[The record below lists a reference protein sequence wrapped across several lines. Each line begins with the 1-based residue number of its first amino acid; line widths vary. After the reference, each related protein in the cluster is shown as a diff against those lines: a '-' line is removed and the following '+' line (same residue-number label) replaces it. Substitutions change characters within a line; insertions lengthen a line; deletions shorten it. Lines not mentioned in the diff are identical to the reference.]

1 MKAAVWYK
9 KGDIRIADVPE
20 PVPGPGQ
27 VMVKIKACGICGS
40 DLHEYNH
47 GPFIIPA
54 KPHPLTGRQGGPVI
68 LGHEF
73 SAEVVNPGPDVERFH
88 AGDRVT
94 LNALITCGKCH
105 YCRCGAY
112 NMCVRLGSTGFA
124 ADGGFAE
131 YAVLQD
137 YALYHLPDS
146 VNDDMGSFVEP
157 LAVAIRAV
165 KRSRLKIGDSAVV
178 IGAGPIGLLVM
189 QACRAAG
196 AGRVFVVE
204 PMKARRELASRLGAY
219 AVFDP
224 AEHDP
229 GKAIASMTSGLR
241 ADIAFDCV
249 GNQPALD
256 TAIKVTGRRGVICVV
271 GLSLKP
277 LVVPFMQLW
286 GHEKEIVFS
295 CGYENEFPAAIDLL
309 ADNRI
314 HVEPLISARIPLEDL
329 VEKGI
334 KPLIASA
341 DQYVKI
347 VVYP

>member
-1 MKAAVWYK
+1 
-9 KGDIRIADVPE
+9 
-20 PVPGPGQ
+20 
-27 VMVKIKACGICGS
+27 
-40 DLHEYNH
+40 
-47 GPFIIPA
+47 
-54 KPHPLTGRQGGPVI
+54 
-68 LGHEF
+68 
-73 SAEVVNPGPDVERFH
+73 
-88 AGDRVT
+88 
-94 LNALITCGKCH
+94 
-105 YCRCGAY
+105 
-112 NMCVRLGSTGFA
+112 
-124 ADGGFAE
+124 
-131 YAVLQD
+131 
-137 YALYHLPDS
+137 
-146 VNDDMGSFVEP
+146 
-157 LAVAIRAV
+157 V

-189 QACRAAG
+189 QVCRAAG

-224 AEHDP
+224 SEHDP

-271 GLSLKP
+271 GLSIKP
-277 LVVPFMQLW
+277 VVVPFMQLW